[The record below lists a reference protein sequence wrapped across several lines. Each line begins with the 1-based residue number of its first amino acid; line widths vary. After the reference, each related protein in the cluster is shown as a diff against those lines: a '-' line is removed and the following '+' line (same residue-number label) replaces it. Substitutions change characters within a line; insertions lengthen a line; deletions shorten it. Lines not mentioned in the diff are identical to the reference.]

1 MENKSAYTMYIEF
14 MTKDGQYEEYR
25 LKDEDLAKQL
35 VDGSN
40 LLMLEDSREGFK
52 PYVLAIGSNSLFRMA
67 GNILCA
73 EAVETCWFK
82 VEFSYGSTDTI
93 PNKVKRL
100 TLAEFEEQSGD
111 SIGSVVVERSEHVYK
126 EHEPV
131 WAYVADDSPYVGVEY
146 DDGMFSIAGLGH
158 DSYVEKSAM
167 LVMLCSGD

>member
-14 MTKDGQYEEYR
+14 MTKDGRYEEYR
-25 LKDEDLAKQL
+25 LKDEDLVKQL
-35 VDGSN
+35 VNGSN
-40 LLMLEDSREGFK
+40 LLLLEDSREGAM

-67 GNILCA
+67 GNVLCA

-82 VEFSYGSTDTI
+82 VEFSYGSVDII

-100 TLAEFEEQSGD
+100 TLAEFEEWSGD
-111 SIGSVVVERSEHVYK
+111 SVDSVVVERPKYVCK

-131 WAYVADDSPYVGVEY
+131 WVYVADDSPYAGVEY
-146 DDGMFSIAGLGH
+146 DDGTFSIAGLGH

>member
-14 MTKDGQYEEYR
+14 MTKDGQYAEYH

-35 VDGSN
+35 VNGSN
-40 LLMLEDSREGFK
+40 LLLLEDSREGAM

-67 GNILCA
+67 GNVLCA

-82 VEFSYGSTDTI
+82 VEFSYGSVDII
-93 PNKVKRL
+93 PDKVKRL
-100 TLAEFEEQSGD
+100 TLAEFEEWSGD
-111 SIGSVVVERSEHVYK
+111 SIDSVVIGRSKPIWVYTT
-126 EHEPV
+126 
-131 WAYVADDSPYVGVEY
+131 DDSPYVGVEY
-146 DDGMFSIAGLGH
+146 DNGTFSIVGLGH

>member
-14 MTKDGQYEEYR
+14 MTKDGQYAEYR

-35 VDGSN
+35 VNGSN
-40 LLMLEDSREGFK
+40 LLVLEDPREGAM

-67 GNILCA
+67 GNVLCA

-82 VEFSYGSTDTI
+82 VEFSYGSVDII

-100 TLAEFEEQSGD
+100 TLAEFEEWSGD
-111 SIGSVVVERSEHVYK
+111 SVDSVVIGRSKPIWVYT
-126 EHEPV
+126 
-131 WAYVADDSPYVGVEY
+131 ADDSPYVGVEY
-146 DDGMFSIAGLGH
+146 DNGTFSIVGLGH

>member
-14 MTKDGQYEEYR
+14 MTKDGQYEEYH
-25 LKDEDLAKQL
+25 LEDKDLAKQL
-35 VDGSN
+35 VNGSN
-40 LLMLEDSREGFK
+40 LLLLEDSREGAM

-67 GNILCA
+67 GNVLCA

-82 VEFSYGSTDTI
+82 VEFSYGSANII

-100 TLAEFEEQSGD
+100 TLAEFEEWSGD
-111 SIGSVVVERSEHVYK
+111 SVDSVVIGQSKPIWVYT
-126 EHEPV
+126 
-131 WAYVADDSPYVGVEY
+131 ADDSPYVGVEY
-146 DDGMFSIAGLGH
+146 DNGTFSIVGLGH